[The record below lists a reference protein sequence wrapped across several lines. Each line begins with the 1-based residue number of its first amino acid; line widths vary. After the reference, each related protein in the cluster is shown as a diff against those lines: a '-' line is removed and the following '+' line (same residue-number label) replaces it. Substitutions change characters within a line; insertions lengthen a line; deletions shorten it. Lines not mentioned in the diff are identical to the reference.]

1 MEQFLIGM
9 FAGIVLAVI
18 VGRWI
23 LARATAQAE
32 QQIEQIIQQLKQE
45 IDQTITARVEEH
57 DGMFYVYDSENN
69 NFLAQGE
76 NLEVLKQRIESRIKN
91 ARVYVTQ
98 GDPDVIARLKS
109 DA

>member
-1 MEQFLIGM
+1 MTEFILGAA
-9 FAGIVLAVI
+9 AGVVI
-18 VGRWI
+18 SVVVVRWI
-23 LARATAQAE
+23 LIRATARAE
-32 QQIEQIIQQLKQE
+32 QQINQLVQQLKQE
-45 IDQTITARVEEH
+45 MSQIVTARVEEH

-76 NLEVLKQRIESRIKN
+76 NISVLQERIESRIKN